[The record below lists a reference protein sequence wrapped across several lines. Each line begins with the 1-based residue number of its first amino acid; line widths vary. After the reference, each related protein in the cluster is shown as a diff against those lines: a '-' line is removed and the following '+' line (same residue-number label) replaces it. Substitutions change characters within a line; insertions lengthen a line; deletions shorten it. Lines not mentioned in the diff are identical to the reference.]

1 MPLLFD
7 DLPLEAQN
15 SSFEKLIFSRDYHY
29 VFPYFHTLKR
39 VEMSIAIS
47 LAHQQKDEVRV

>member
-1 MPLLFD
+1 MF
-7 DLPLEAQN
+7 
-15 SSFEKLIFSRDYHY
+15 
-29 VFPYFHTLKR
+29 FPYFHTLKR

>member
-1 MPLLFD
+1 MF
-7 DLPLEAQN
+7 
-15 SSFEKLIFSRDYHY
+15 
-29 VFPYFHTLKR
+29 FPYFHALKR